1 MFRRLFFF
9 FSYFGKPPW
18 DTGIS
23 PPELM
28 DFLDKHPPGKALDL
42 GCGTGTNAITMA
54 RNGWKVTGIDFMSK
68 AIGQARTKTK
78 EAGLQVDY
86 RVGDVTQF
94 SPETSSFDLILDI
107 GCFHN
112 LPAQAKKAYQN
123 KLSQWLAPG
132 GTFLLY
138 GFLSSDSKTGFGIC
152 SDDMA
157 SFSAFL
163 DLVSRVDSTDRSR
176 PSTWLKYTAPET
188 DR

>member
-1 MFRRLFFF
+1 MSRRIFYF

-28 DFLDKHPPGKALDL
+28 DFLEKHPPGKALDL

-54 RNGWKVTGIDFMSK
+54 RCGWKVAGIDFMPK
-68 AIGQARTKTK
+68 AIWQARRKTK
-78 EAGLQVDY
+78 EAGLQIDY

-94 SPETSSFDLILDI
+94 TPETSPFDLILDI

-112 LPAQAKKAYQN
+112 LPAHSKKAYQN

-138 GFLSSDSKTGFGIC
+138 GFLGSDDGTGFGIR
-152 SDDMA
+152 SADLV

-163 DLVSRVDSTDRSR
+163 NQASRTDSTDRSR
-176 PSTWLKYTAPET
+176 PSTWLKYTSPGK
-188 DR
+188 D